1 MEFQNNKQYD
11 LFLRVDSA
19 NKNNKTINLSV
30 TLSDL
35 SVDNVKVDENQF
47 KEIELSNVYSMN
59 VKCVNN
65 GTRNQLIVNNF
76 KPALQAPLT
85 KELEDALRVFYN
97 VTPVSIIELKK
108 KLDNYLSSIKSKV
121 LSKLV
126 NALFKDYES
135 KFVIYPAATRM
146 HHAYIGGLLYH
157 TVSMLDLCDK
167 YIEIYPSLNRD
178 YLISG
183 VILHDMMK
191 VEEYQAPVNASY
203 SLEGQLLGHIVMGV
217 IKLDKKAEEF
227 NILNNEEV
235 LILKHMIVSHHG
247 QQAFGSPV
255 KPATKEALVL
265 WYLDTID
272 SKLRVLEEELD
283 KIEEGSFTNNIMVL
297 ERGKFYKTKK

>member
-35 SVDNVKVDENQF
+35 TNENVKVTEEQF
-47 KEIELSNVYSMN
+47 EQIELNNVYSMN

-65 GTRNQLIVNNF
+65 GTRNQLIVNEFNQ
-76 KPALQAPLT
+76 ALDTKLT
-85 KELEDALRVFYN
+85 KELEAALRVFFN
-97 VTPVSIIELKK
+97 VTPASIIDLKK
-108 KLDNYLSSIKSKV
+108 KLDKYINSIKSAS

-126 NALFKDYES
+126 KALFKDYES
-135 KFVIYPAATRM
+135 KFVIFPAAARM

-157 TVSMLDLCDK
+157 TVSMLELADK
-167 YIEIYPSLNRD
+167 YIEVYPSLNRD

-183 VILHDMMK
+183 VIVHDMMK
-191 VEEYQAPVNASY
+191 VEEYNAPVNTTY

-217 IKLDKKAEEF
+217 IKLDKKAEKL
-227 NILNNEEV
+227 NILNDEEV
-235 LILKHMIVSHHG
+235 LILKHMLVSHHG

-255 KPATKEALVL
+255 KPATKEALLL

-272 SKLRVLEEELD
+272 SKLRVLEEELE
-283 KIEEGSFTNNIMVL
+283 KIDEGTFTNNIMVL
-297 ERGKFYKTKK
+297 ERGKFYKTKN